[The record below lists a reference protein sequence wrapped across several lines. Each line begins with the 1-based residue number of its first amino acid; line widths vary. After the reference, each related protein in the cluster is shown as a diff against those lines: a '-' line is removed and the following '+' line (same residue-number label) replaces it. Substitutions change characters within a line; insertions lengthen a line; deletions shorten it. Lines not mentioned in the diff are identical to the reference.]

1 MIIKIIYV
9 FALIQLK
16 VWDGSTGKQKVF
28 IESTSNFNDFCT
40 IPNSGLF
47 FFAQEEVKMQTNY
60 VPSLGPAPKWCSF
73 LDKLTEEIEVETTQ
87 NVYDDYKF
95 VTRKE
100 LEELNLDHLEGS
112 DLLKAYMHGF
122 FIDMKLYMKAKA
134 DVREPYMKPKKTI
147 EKTETERLQ
156 VKDSL
161 PKVNKKMALQM
172 LSSKEALKNPDKPI
186 TSIVDDRFKQM
197 FENEDFQIDEQS
209 EDYRRTFKPTKPAD
223 DEIKKKP
230 KRKDLSDES
239 EEEYIQ
245 EMAKKRE
252 SLPSKKFKIAPTE
265 TVTTKVESKKSLMKR
280 LETESKNLHEISTIS
295 GNRQMVFNSASD
307 SIREQRREKKKHHD
321 ERKKSIRSAN
331 FKKFK

>member
-1 MIIKIIYV
+1 M
-9 FALIQLK
+9 
-16 VWDGSTGKQKVF
+16 WDGSTGKQKLF

-47 FFAQEEVKMQTNY
+47 FFAQEEVKLQTNY

-134 DVREPYMKPKKTI
+134 DVREPYKKPKKST
-147 EKTETERLQ
+147 EKPETERLQ
-156 VKDSL
+156 VKETL
-161 PKVNKKMALQM
+161 PKVNKNLALQM
-172 LSSKEALKNPDKPI
+172 LSSKVAQKNPDKPI
-186 TSIVDDRFKQM
+186 ESLVDDRFKQM
-197 FENEDFQIDEQS
+197 FENEDFQIDEYS
-209 EDYRRTFKPTKPAD
+209 EDYRRTFKPTKPAED
-223 DEIKKKP
+223 KIERKP

-245 EMAKKRE
+245 EQVKRRE
-252 SLPSKKFKIAPTE
+252 NSLPTKKFKIATNSS
-265 TVTTKVESKKSLMKR
+265 VMKVESKKPLMKR
-280 LETESKNLHEISTIS
+280 LETEEKNNFEISTIS
-295 GNRQMVFNSASD
+295 GNRQMVFSSASD

-321 ERKKSIRSAN
+321 ERKKNIRSAN